1 MEPAHSG
8 TRDCRVEPP
17 ASILVARL
25 SMSHLVP
32 LLEFNLL
39 EVTIFP
45 SDQHLKFSTT
55 LCTDHLHRSHSLRW
69 NLRFRRQTQHFPGP
83 GKHPGQTCKFFQ
95 HIRSAPQKC
104 RRVEIKL
111 PSTNAEE
118 EHHKSDTRSFL
129 DRNNWPPENT
139 ASIQDAS

>member
-1 MEPAHSG
+1 MLPEQTSAGRASG
-8 TRDCRVEPP
+8 GTGGWKPTEIARQMAWRWRD
-17 ASILVARL
+17 L
-25 SMSHLVP
+25 SVGLYVP

-83 GKHPGQTCKFFQ
+83 RKHPGQPCKFFQ
-95 HIRSAPQKC
+95 HIRTAPQKC

-111 PSTNAEE
+111 PVNECGRGTPQIRHSIF
-118 EHHKSDTRSFL
+118 SRSK
-129 DRNNWPPENT
+129 
-139 ASIQDAS
+139 